1 MKNIVNILV
10 LAIICAI
17 SGCRSTECTPAVVM
31 NETETENVEIG
42 KNILNS
48 IKKRD
53 FESFRKAVSEQDNVQ
68 SNKDFIASCKNIE
81 TEHGAI
87 YDFKFLTF
95 LSTPP
100 VTNQLWVVDFKARTA
115 DGSTVARQRLFQ
127 VLTGNVDGRP
137 RLLGMRFL

>member
-1 MKNIVNILV
+1 MPKF
-10 LAIICAI
+10 
-17 SGCRSTECTPAVVM
+17 
-31 NETETENVEIG
+31 G
-42 KNILNS
+42 KSPSL

-53 FESFRKAVSEQDNVQ
+53 FESFCKAVSEQDNVQ

-81 TEHGAI
+81 TEHGDI
-87 YDFKFLTF
+87 SDFKFLTF

-100 VTNQLWVVDFKARTA
+100 VTNQLWIVDFKAKAA
-115 DGSTVARQRLFQ
+115 DGTTVGRQRLFQ